1 MLQYYLLKRLNMKI
15 SMKKRKIGYTY
26 GTSSGV
32 YSFRNE
38 KSIQYESPIEKDFI
52 QLMDNNSNVTDIEG
66 QPFTLKNENFKG
78 NKGNYT
84 PDFLV
89 HFKTSLYSSFE
100 TKPMLVEVKPIN
112 NLIKDWKTLKPK
124 FKNAIRYSK
133 KQNYHFK
140 IFTENRIRTQEFYNI
155 TFINRYKDYDYN
167 IDDIDVI
174 LNHLKVIGQTTLEH
188 LITHLFV
195 TDFQKGNAIGL
206 VWHLVSL
213 DVINCD
219 LSMKLTNHTV
229 LWLNS
234 EKEKNLGI
242 LNEN

>member
-1 MLQYYLLKRLNMKI
+1 MLQYYLLKRLDMKI

-38 KSIQYESPIEKDFI
+38 KSIPYESLLEKDFI
-52 QLMDNNSNVTDIEG
+52 QLMDNNSNVIDIES
-66 QPFTLKNENFKG
+66 QPFTLKDENFKG
-78 NKGNYT
+78 NKGDYT

-89 HFKTSLYSSFE
+89 YFKTSLYSKIQI
-100 TKPMLVEVKPIN
+100 KPILVEVKPIN
-112 NLIKDWKTLKPK
+112 KLKKDWKILKPK
-124 FKNAIRYSK
+124 FKNAIKYSK
-133 KQNYHFK
+133 EQDYHFK
-140 IFTENRIRTQEFYNI
+140 IFTEDRIRTQEFYNI
-155 TFINRYKDYDYN
+155 SFLNRYKDYDYD
-167 IDDIDVI
+167 IDDINAI

-219 LSMKLTNHTV
+219 LTVKLTNCTV

-234 EKEKNLGI
+234 EKEKNLGT
-242 LNEN
+242 LDEN